1 MAKLFLIKTLA
12 EKKNISMVELANKVG
27 ISEQQIHLLV
37 RKNSTKIETL
47 EKIANVLQV
56 PVAYFFEDKTHGNV
70 VSGDYSQLNTEGA
83 HDNINGIGGEILL
96 IERVKSLER
105 LVAEKDE
112 RIKELK
118 ERIEELKEGRK

>member
-56 PVAYFFEDKTHGNV
+56 PVAIFFEDRTRGNV
-70 VSGDYSQLNTEGA
+70 VSGDYNQLNIDGA

-118 ERIEELKEGRK
+118 ERIEELKEERK